1 MNRTRLSIAVLLL
14 LALGVGGVAADAV
27 TVEWTSNGEPPD
39 VVGPDDSIPV
49 AVDVTLEE
57 DADVCLMQ
65 ERSWRSNREIFCHN
79 DVSPG
84 DDNQD
89 IHFRTDPDELGLDPG
104 DEASLYVE
112 VEEQGWFSDDDTTTV
127 ETVTVEEIIDAEV
140 TDIEVDRG
148 PHVQGETVEISV
160 TVENTGNADAN
171 VFYGFG
177 IHHEDG
183 ETVKERE
190 DTIPLD
196 VDQSGTETFSWTVDD
211 DASLGDYWIGMNLW
225 ESRDRSEQ
233 LYAGRDRD
241 GFEVSA
247 PELRVSPSERDV
259 GEIDRDDP
267 PTVEYEVENTGHGD
281 LDWEIISG
289 TRAVTDV
296 NDDGFVVSYAEP
308 GDFTVDISVLARN
321 EQTLGDGSAE
331 VTYRGVGTVPPEPP
345 EATTIQPGGG
355 TLIVGD
361 EMEFDG
367 LAETGSDGVPE
378 EAGGVSDLDYAWRVA
393 GDVERESSGQTRSDV
408 PEAVDTIQVEFESA
422 GETEIEF
429 SVTDTETGLSDD
441 IDAPATVDVQP
452 FELSGQVTDSEFDD
466 PIRAATVYVNDR
478 EVATTDSDG
487 TYSAELTELEA
498 QDRHDIRIEPPAH
511 SDDGF
516 HTHEDT
522 FSTDAREMTIDA
534 ELEATA
540 QDVRFEVSDV
550 TSIDGYEPTG
560 DPIRDAKIDVDGTVH
575 ETNDEGRV
583 DVSLDAGEYQYEVTA
598 PEYESVTGELTVR
611 DGEGLHIEAVQLIRE
626 DAGLLEVDVVDEDG
640 NSVSPIDWEL
650 YLDDEPVQLDA
661 QGRTVVTEGERT
673 LSVETEED
681 AYADTQREVTITSG
695 EVTTETIDVSSE
707 ISADIELRDHDDGTV
722 EEGEGVEALV
732 DVTNTGNVEHTFFVG
747 FSAIG
752 PEGEAY
758 DNDETTGTAVQLA
771 PDETATETLVW
782 EVEPDLPSGQYDLT
796 VAVWEES
803 DRDALKSR
811 ITEATE
817 ENAIVVGSEEDA
829 DDIVMNVERDGQT
842 QVAAPI
848 AIGVDEV
855 RGEPAHKRSYEY
867 DWAVSDYPEDSSGG
881 DLLPEWSIEEH
892 PAEGEERASEPLM
905 IDGERHVNSF
915 TPDAEGEYTIEVRV
929 LEDGELLGTETVEI
943 LVFDPVESMTGLEE
957 SELIHKYAPIVYY
970 HSEEN
975 FTATRYEAYLEN
987 AEMRRSFSNPDST
1000 PLGNLNKFTLGDVDA
1015 YEYSSPESTSNSL
1028 YLLGEIEDFKRYQ
1041 QEYSPT
1047 VHASVS
1053 QTTFQGDEYTA
1064 VTYWRFYLFDPKKD
1078 HDRADWAKESLTAHP
1093 SDTETVTVLIDEEG
1107 PQYVGAAQHFSGT
1120 YTEWERVVPKDDQ
1133 LEIYSS
1139 KGAHATFFTDSSLY
1153 EGTIPGQTRWIREWL
1168 DTPRTPRGLTA
1179 ADDVTEQGETWTLTG
1194 DTGDVDYD
1202 LIMLTDD
1209 MEWGNFAG
1217 PFDAEPGGVAYDIL
1231 DGGAL
1236 PMQRERW
1243 DPGPW
1248 MEDRMIH
1255 MEDDGVVS
1263 ASIDDPELDDGE
1275 VDPTVVLPITNDGVH
1290 PHKFNIKIEMKR
1302 TDGTWD
1308 QDLIHSE
1315 VVDERLGFEQSE
1327 QILVSL
1333 DQLNLPDEELDVRV
1347 SLYSYDPRTTDLDD
1361 PIETHVLDDPL
1372 AGDVAA
1378 DITSVNY
1385 ATGEYTSGDE
1395 VTTTVEIENTGS
1407 GEHTFFVGYSAIG
1420 PEDDAY
1426 DNEGT
1431 TGTTETIP
1439 AGERREVELSWEVP
1453 ATAPEG
1459 HYDLVTAVWL
1469 ESDRDELQTRLAD
1482 DERAGP
1488 IEVTESAAGT
1498 LVVDTFPEDATVTV
1512 DGDQHAG
1519 GEPIE
1524 LPEGEY
1530 TATAERDGYVPEE
1543 IDVTIRGGEVTEESV
1558 SPDIDG
1564 GARSTTAVRSDG
1576 SLFDVA
1582 IDGFSEVDD
1591 GGDMLEATIS
1601 VGNVGDED
1609 DEQTIAIHDQEGM
1622 LLDDQEVSLS
1632 AGESTHITF
1641 SIDPAERDEELTDLT
1656 VRSADASVTE
1666 EVITDEETPPE
1677 DESDSTGTPA
1687 DDPGDGVDLPDIDV
1701 DVDVEALVDEL
1712 LDLLE
1717 DLISVAQPDAQY
1729 QP

>member
-1 MNRTRLSIAVLLL
+1 MALLL
-14 LALGVGGVAADAV
+14 VFGVGVVTADAV
-27 TVEWTSNGEPPD
+27 SVQWASNGEPPD

-65 ERSWRSNREIFCHN
+65 ERSWRSDREIFCHN

-233 LYAGRDRD
+233 LDAGRDRD

-355 TLIVGD
+355 TLVVGD

-478 EVATTDSDG
+478 EVATTDSGG

-583 DVSLDAGEYQYEVTA
+583 DISLDAGEYQYEVTA

-626 DAGLLEVDVVDEDG
+626 DAGLLEVDVVGEDG

-803 DRDALKSR
+803 DRDALERRVDTERKSEAFSLVEFGR
-811 ITEATE
+811 TFEITETFDESAVHERGVGLHHTGRQIQTSSATDQSSVYVSAAAGAGGADAGSYGVAVLGDEWQAPSEGEFTVESRYTIDGSTGQRHSWGQLGLSESGSWGASQSGLMVYDATE
-817 ENAIVVGSEEDA
+817 DEIVVYETEPIWNAARPTWAQAIAETMITVSSALAGHVGGELGEQLAAEKGISTAGQLGVVIGADLGTEFIDEGTSEYLFDRDVHHEFDGEERILRAEFEAKEGHEYLILHTTRAKVTTIGAGGAAAGSNMTVNTNVESLHVEADELDRDPPAVEIVNAPDEDLSDVSTAEITAEIDGQHAGELEFSYRLVGAQEAETSWGDWKSVPDAGDVSISLAELEPDVQDGSYYLEVRARDRRDDLRSDVVRTEVRTVREAPSIELEAVSDGPAERIEFTTESETPIKQVELEHRGSEEENWQHWQTLTKPE
-829 DDIVMNVERDGQT
+829 NVTFE
-842 QVAAPI
+842 
-848 AIGVDEV
+848 
-855 RGEPAHKRSYEY
+855 
-867 DWAVSDYPEDSSGG
+867 
-881 DLLPEWSIEEH
+881 
-892 PAEGEERASEPLM
+892 
-905 IDGERHVNSF
+905 
-915 TPDAEGEYTIEVRV
+915 
-929 LEDGELLGTETVEI
+929 EDGGAEI
-943 LVFDPVESMTGLEE
+943 RARAIDLTNRSSDWS
-957 SELIHKYAPIVYY
+957 
-970 HSEEN
+970 
-975 FTATRYEAYLEN
+975 TAR
-987 AEMRRSFSNPDST
+987 
-1000 PLGNLNKFTLGDVDA
+1000 VD
-1015 YEYSSPESTSNSL
+1015 
-1028 YLLGEIEDFKRYQ
+1028 
-1041 QEYSPT
+1041 
-1047 VHASVS
+1047 
-1053 QTTFQGDEYTA
+1053 
-1064 VTYWRFYLFDPKKD
+1064 
-1078 HDRADWAKESLTAHP
+1078 
-1093 SDTETVTVLIDEEG
+1093 
-1107 PQYVGAAQHFSGT
+1107 
-1120 YTEWERVVPKDDQ
+1120 DD
-1133 LEIYSS
+1133 
-1139 KGAHATFFTDSSLY
+1139 
-1153 EGTIPGQTRWIREWL
+1153 
-1168 DTPRTPRGLTA
+1168 RGLTVNTSSSQGVSETEFREI
-1179 ADDVTEQGETWTLTG
+1179 ADDGDADQDGRTQPPDEQDESGDFDHDEDTSKEDTEQTG
-1194 DTGDVDYD
+1194 S
-1202 LIMLTDD
+1202 
-1209 MEWGNFAG
+1209 
-1217 PFDAEPGGVAYDIL
+1217 PQSPGG
-1231 DGGAL
+1231 
-1236 PMQRERW
+1236 
-1243 DPGPW
+1243 
-1248 MEDRMIH
+1248 
-1255 MEDDGVVS
+1255 S
-1263 ASIDDPELDDGE
+1263 
-1275 VDPTVVLPITNDGVH
+1275 
-1290 PHKFNIKIEMKR
+1290 
-1302 TDGTWD
+1302 
-1308 QDLIHSE
+1308 
-1315 VVDERLGFEQSE
+1315 
-1327 QILVSL
+1327 
-1333 DQLNLPDEELDVRV
+1333 
-1347 SLYSYDPRTTDLDD
+1347 
-1361 PIETHVLDDPL
+1361 
-1372 AGDVAA
+1372 
-1378 DITSVNY
+1378 
-1385 ATGEYTSGDE
+1385 
-1395 VTTTVEIENTGS
+1395 
-1407 GEHTFFVGYSAIG
+1407 
-1420 PEDDAY
+1420 
-1426 DNEGT
+1426 
-1431 TGTTETIP
+1431 
-1439 AGERREVELSWEVP
+1439 
-1453 ATAPEG
+1453 
-1459 HYDLVTAVWL
+1459 
-1469 ESDRDELQTRLAD
+1469 
-1482 DERAGP
+1482 
-1488 IEVTESAAGT
+1488 
-1498 LVVDTFPEDATVTV
+1498 
-1512 DGDQHAG
+1512 
-1519 GEPIE
+1519 
-1524 LPEGEY
+1524 
-1530 TATAERDGYVPEE
+1530 
-1543 IDVTIRGGEVTEESV
+1543 
-1558 SPDIDG
+1558 
-1564 GARSTTAVRSDG
+1564 
-1576 SLFDVA
+1576 
-1582 IDGFSEVDD
+1582 
-1591 GGDMLEATIS
+1591 
-1601 VGNVGDED
+1601 
-1609 DEQTIAIHDQEGM
+1609 
-1622 LLDDQEVSLS
+1622 
-1632 AGESTHITF
+1632 
-1641 SIDPAERDEELTDLT
+1641 
-1656 VRSADASVTE
+1656 
-1666 EVITDEETPPE
+1666 
-1677 DESDSTGTPA
+1677 
-1687 DDPGDGVDLPDIDV
+1687 GDGVDLPDIDV